1 LAREEREFEI
11 VGNFKP
17 SPKKTTV
24 INKHHL
30 PQNTSERLRSPM
42 DSELEDFLE

>member
-1 LAREEREFEI
+1 MAGEESELEI

-24 INKHHL
+24 IEKNHL
-30 PQNTSERLRSPM
+30 TQNTSERLRSPM